1 HLRDSTFT
9 DRHNIIVVD
18 NAIAIRVVVF
28 QITGDNSSKSLLSAI
43 DDIFFILKESD
54 SLETKFLTDAL
65 SRSEEI
71 WIGLCFLIHFKD
83 FISRKRSV
91 DIYEVI
97 DFTNMVGMF
106 DFNFETFIL
115 GFSKIG

>member
-1 HLRDSTFT
+1 
-9 DRHNIIVVD
+9 
-18 NAIAIRVVVF
+18 
-28 QITGDNSSKSLLSAI
+28 
-43 DDIFFILKESD
+43 IFFILKESD

-115 GFSKIG
+115 GFSKIGWREIGCRYAAHIRNTLRQNEHIVSFFIK